1 MARAATGESDD
12 RMDKRAS
19 KRWRSRLRTAKLF
32 DRSQRFLVDCRI
44 LDLSAT
50 GARLKPQSDRPLPLD
65 LHLHDEEMDLSAPAT
80 IVWIG
85 RGEIGIRFARE
96 PD

>member
-1 MARAATGESDD
+1 
-12 RMDKRAS
+12 MDKRAS
-19 KRWRSRLRTAKLF
+19 KRWRSHLRMAKLF
-32 DRSQRFLVDCRI
+32 DRSQRFLVECRI

-65 LHLHDEEMDLSAPAT
+65 LHLHDELMDISKRAT

-85 RGEIGIRFARE
+85 KGEIGIRFTPE
-96 PD
+96 PEASR

>member
-1 MARAATGESDD
+1 
-12 RMDKRAS
+12 MDGGMDNRTS
-19 KRWRSRLRTAKLF
+19 KRWRSHLRTAKLF
-32 DRSQRFLVDCRI
+32 DRSRRFLVDCRI

-65 LHLHDEEMDLSAPAT
+65 LHLHDEDMDFFAPAT

-85 RGEIGIRFARE
+85 NGEIGIRFAR
-96 PD
+96 DSDATT

>member
-1 MARAATGESDD
+1 
-12 RMDKRAS
+12 MDKRAS
-19 KRWRSRLRTAKLF
+19 KRWRSHLRMAKLF
-32 DRSQRFLVDCRI
+32 DRSQRFLVECRI

-65 LHLHDEEMDLSAPAT
+65 LNLHDELMDVSKRAT

-85 RGEIGIRFARE
+85 KGEIGIRFTPEAEASR
-96 PD
+96 